1 MKPELTEREQADLAR
16 YADGS
21 LPRARRRELEARL
34 EASPSL
40 RAALE
45 RQRMALASVAAVE
58 DEPAPERVRAWL
70 RDQDV
75 RRPAPHERAV
85 TDPDRSPGGGA
96 FAAVLRRRRPLR
108 TAVAAAGMA
117 AVVVAAALLAF
128 GADGGPGAG
137 DLAAAAER
145 PPSSP
150 PPGNAGGLRLAVTSD
165 GIAFPDWA
173 PRLGWRATGTRT
185 DELDGRRVV
194 TVTYERSG
202 REVAYAILGRPAL
215 DLPGGEGT
223 YRSFRHDGRP
233 AVAWIR
239 KGRTC
244 LLLGGKGVDRPT
256 LLRLARSVRFY

>member
-1 MKPELTEREQADLAR
+1 MESELTEREQADLAAC
-16 YADGS
+16 ADGS

-34 EASPSL
+34 DASPSL
-40 RAALE
+40 REALE
-45 RQRMALASVAAVE
+45 RQRLALASVRAVE
-58 DEPAPERVRAWL
+58 EEPAPERLRAWL
-70 RDQDV
+70 RAQDA
-75 RRPAPHERAV
+75 RRTAPRE
-85 TDPDRSPGGGA
+85 GA

-128 GADGGPGAG
+128 ATVGGPEAG

-150 PPGNAGGLRLAVTSD
+150 APGNVDELRLAIAGD

-185 DELDGRRVV
+185 DELDGRRAV
-194 TVTYERSG
+194 TVTYERGG

-215 DLPGGEGT
+215 DLPEGDGT

-244 LLLGGKGVDRPT
+244 LLLGGEGVDDAT
-256 LLRLARSVRFY
+256 LLRLARSVQFY